1 MKKNAFYLLITLL
14 LLSFVGIS
22 NCSDRKKTGVL
33 SGIVPLALL
42 GTGKTSLPPINKTY
56 PTEETIV
63 LNIGQQ
69 LNLSPSQHVEG
80 SEYTISPQL
89 PDGLNLDPKTG
100 VISGTSTASFP
111 ATVFT
116 ITQTKSDGTKTSWKV
131 TIGVNGNGSNISTA
145 ESATPT
151 FNLPAGYYNEPKYI
165 SITTSLSGAAV
176 RCTFDGTEPS
186 SSSEEFTQPLHI
198 WSIAGKTL
206 KCKAFKNGT
215 SFGETV
221 SAIYSYPPLKT
232 GQTAVYVTGDDGT
245 NQSGIVRSYSGPTQ
259 NKTFTSD
266 YTTTDNATGLIWK
279 TCSQGLSGA
288 NCAAGSATVMNW
300 ADA

>member
-151 FNLPAGYYNEPKYI
+151 FNL
-165 SITTSLSGAAV
+165 T
-176 RCTFDGTEPS
+176 
-186 SSSEEFTQPLHI
+186 
-198 WSIAGKTL
+198 
-206 KCKAFKNGT
+206 
-215 SFGETV
+215 
-221 SAIYSYPPLKT
+221 
-232 GQTAVYVTGDDGT
+232 
-245 NQSGIVRSYSGPTQ
+245 
-259 NKTFTSD
+259 
-266 YTTTDNATGLIWK
+266 
-279 TCSQGLSGA
+279 
-288 NCAAGSATVMNW
+288 
-300 ADA
+300 